1 MTKKN
6 DPSFNGSRSPR
17 GILPYYG
24 SVRELSEFEYFAL
37 RIACLTPYKESE
49 PTFVTRARSRMEIAE
64 TVRNHFLLESL
75 APIFDSFEYEGLRMK
90 GVV

>member
-37 RIACLTPYKESE
+37 RIACLTPYRESE
-49 PTFVTRARSRMEIAE
+49 PAFVTRTRSRMEIAE

-75 APIFDSFEYEGLRMK
+75 PPIFDSFDYEGLRMK
-90 GVV
+90 GVA